1 MLLLFVNLLRQN
13 YRYGR
18 MCSTLDVVADATNT
32 LLHYFYYNI
41 VTN

>member
-18 MCSTLDVVADATNT
+18 MCSTSGCCCWRNKYITT
-32 LLHYFYYNI
+32 LFLL
-41 VTN
+41 